1 MRAKKFFKKLNSE
14 LDGVLPAM
22 SEKVKSAPI
31 PPCES
36 QSEIEENTKKPFNIF
51 EFFTL
56 KRVCAFASALVI
68 LMVGIMGS
76 IALFGGAKVSDR
88 AVVTIDINPSFEL
101 VLDED
106 MKVEKVTSTN
116 TDGDMLLK
124 SQGFADT
131 LIGLELKEVTLIIA
145 NKATEYGFIDYRKD
159 GTNGEYNQ
167 IKVNVSGN
175 TEKLP
180 KDLLSGVNQHLTQ
193 SFMQEGIFLF
203 VDCVQTTVNDFNTLL
218 QTAQEKAQYYGEGI
232 KNAGAEMTAYCEE
245 LVLDYTTSL
254 LLYTVEKYK
263 LVSEITQINEQ
274 IKEDQSNILGLDYW
288 TYFGDSEQIA
298 GLKAEMSIKLED
310 LYQKFN
316 IDARTS
322 TSGVA
327 FYLVSGALENFDLA
341 SAEEVL
347 KTGVTVAFFESE
359 LMDNLILTSMDSI
372 ISTVI
377 EFYSQIVMGMMEN
390 ITQTV
395 NEIISST
402 EEIRA
407 QLFTHEKL
415 DSISQEEYQA
425 FLTSIGK

>member
-1 MRAKKFFKKLNSE
+1 MRAKKFFDKLNRE

-101 VLDED
+101 VLNED
-106 MKVEKVTSTN
+106 MKVEKVTRAN
-116 TDGDMLLK
+116 ADGDMLLK
-124 SQGFADT
+124 SQGLADT
-131 LIGLELKEVTLIIA
+131 LIGLELKEATLIIA

-175 TEKLP
+175 SEKLP

-218 QTAQEKAQYYGEGI
+218 QTAQEKALYYGEGI

-274 IKEDQSNILGLDYW
+274 IKEEQNNILGLDYW
-288 TYFGDSEQIA
+288 TYFSDSEQIA
-298 GLKAEMSIKLED
+298 GLKAEMSIKLEE

-322 TSGVA
+322 NLA
-327 FYLVSGALENFDLA
+327 FYLVSGALEDFDLA

-347 KTGVTVAFFESE
+347 NTGVTVAFFESE
-359 LMDNLILTSMDSI
+359 LMENLILTSMDSI

>member
-1 MRAKKFFKKLNSE
+1 MRAKKFFEKLNSE
-14 LDGVLPAM
+14 LDSVLPAM

-101 VLDED
+101 VLNED
-106 MKVEKVTSTN
+106 MKVEKVTSAN
-116 TDGDMLLK
+116 ADGDMLLK
-124 SQGFADT
+124 SQGLADT
-131 LIGLELKEVTLIIA
+131 LIGLELKEATLIIA

-218 QTAQEKAQYYGEGI
+218 QTAQEKALYYGEGI

-298 GLKAEMSIKLED
+298 GLKEQMGVKLEQ

-322 TSGVA
+322 NIA
-327 FYLVSGALENFDLA
+327 F
-341 SAEEVL
+341 
-347 KTGVTVAFFESE
+347 
-359 LMDNLILTSMDSI
+359 
-372 ISTVI
+372 
-377 EFYSQIVMGMMEN
+377 
-390 ITQTV
+390 
-395 NEIISST
+395 
-402 EEIRA
+402 
-407 QLFTHEKL
+407 
-415 DSISQEEYQA
+415 
-425 FLTSIGK
+425 

>member
-1 MRAKKFFKKLNSE
+1 MRAKKFFEKLNIE

-101 VLDED
+101 VLNED
-106 MKVEKVTSTN
+106 MKVEKVTSAN
-116 TDGDMLLK
+116 ADGDMLLK
-124 SQGFADT
+124 SQGLADT
-131 LIGLELKEVTLIIA
+131 LIGLELKEATLIIA

-218 QTAQEKAQYYGEGI
+218 QTAQEKALYYGEGI
-232 KNAGAEMTAYCEE
+232 KNAGTEMTAYCEE

-254 LLYTVEKYK
+254 LLYTVEKCK
-263 LVSEITQINEQ
+263 LISEITQINKQ

-288 TYFGDSEQIA
+288 TCFGDSEQIA
-298 GLKAEMSIKLED
+298 GLKEQMSVKLEE

-316 IDARTS
+316 IDAR

-327 FYLVSGALENFDLA
+327 FYLVSGALENFDIA

-347 KTGVTVAFFESE
+347 NTGVTVAFFESE
-359 LMDNLILTSMDSI
+359 LMENLILTSMDSI

-407 QLFTHEKL
+407 QLFAHEKL
-415 DSISQEEYQA
+415 ASISQEEYHA